1 MYAIVETGGKQYKV
15 AKDDRLQVER
25 LDAEAGTKVELDAL
39 MVVDDKNKVTTGTPF
54 VKNVKV
60 TTEVVSHGK
69 GAKLTI
75 FKYKPKKRVRT
86 KKGHRQQ
93 FTTLKVLEIVKK

>member
-1 MYAIVETGGKQYKV
+1 MYAIVKTGGKQYKV
-15 AKDDRLQVER
+15 APNDVFEVEK
-25 LDAEAGTKVELDAL
+25 LDAEVGTQVELDAL
-39 MVVDDKNKVTTGTPF
+39 LVVDDKKVTAGNPV

-60 TTEVVSHGK
+60 VTEVVAHGK

-86 KKGHRQQ
+86 KQGHRQQ
-93 FTTLKVLEIVKK
+93 FTALKVLEIIKK